1 VRDGRA
7 ALKAIRGV
15 HGAGPAGRG
24 FGDMLRRV
32 PASEADALEEV
43 PMGHAFRTIAA
54 RWTHGAP
61 RAALV
66 TGVLCGVLL
75 VAGCAG
81 TGWLGGGAGGEAPRA
96 EPEGLAFDTWRKDRL
111 HCAAQQCE
119 HRYVLTVDEA
129 GRIRAEVYAPL
140 DPGGPDFAL
149 ALLDAGGEE
158 IARPIEDDA
167 RPRRIAYEAEPG
179 TYVLRVSARGADP
192 GPLGYDVVAFHEPA
206 APSPP
211 VRRAPPAPS
220 PRPVPLPKEPAPAP
234 EPAPAVA
241 PEPSRSHD
249 VLVEA
254 EVLDVEVG
262 EDGATFVLLDRGEPH
277 GVRKAMRGGLRIGDE
292 PIGDFVVVEVYRDGS
307 RARIEGDLQADV
319 GIDTVAE
326 IYH

>member
-1 VRDGRA
+1 
-7 ALKAIRGV
+7 
-15 HGAGPAGRG
+15 
-24 FGDMLRRV
+24 
-32 PASEADALEEV
+32 
-43 PMGHAFRTIAA
+43 MGHAFRTTAA
-54 RWTHGAP
+54 RWTHGAVRTARVP
-61 RAALV
+61 
-66 TGVLCGVLL
+66 GVLCGVLL
-75 VAGCAG
+75 IAGCAG
-81 TGWLGGGAGGEAPRA
+81 TGWLGGGAGDDARA
-96 EPEGLAFDTWRKDRL
+96 AGPSALAFDTWRKDRL

-119 HRYVLTVDEA
+119 RRYALTVTEA

-149 ALLDAGGEE
+149 ALLDADGEE
-158 IARPIEDDA
+158 IARPVEDDA
-167 RPRRIAYEAEPG
+167 RPRRIAYEADPG

-192 GPLGYDVVAFHEPA
+192 GPLGYDVVAFHEPP
-206 APSPP
+206 APNAP
-211 VRRAPPAPS
+211 VRRASARA
-220 PRPVPLPKEPAPAP
+220 PRPVTPPKEPAVAA

-241 PEPSRSHD
+241 PEPARSRD

-262 EDGATFVLLDRGEPH
+262 EGGATFVLLDRGEPH

-326 IYH
+326 IYR